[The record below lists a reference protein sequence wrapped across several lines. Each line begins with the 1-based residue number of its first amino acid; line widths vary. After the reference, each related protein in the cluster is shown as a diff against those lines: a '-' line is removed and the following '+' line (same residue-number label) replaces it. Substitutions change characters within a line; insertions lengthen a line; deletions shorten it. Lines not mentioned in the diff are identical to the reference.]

1 MPIIGSILD
10 YTSHRRITGIIF
22 SVTLILIQAIQI
34 GTVQKTWFAMSQLQ
48 AFAGFLYNALTLCLY
63 SYLPEIALAEG
74 EKRMRSFSASFQI
87 TYFVPSLIYL
97 VSISAISIGFQL
109 DDILTAQISQAVNAL
124 ILIVAFTLGWKLMP
138 FVPAKLQEGS
148 DKSNLLTSGF
158 LKLWSTFHFLRKNH
172 LPVLWFFFAVIFSE
186 AGEFFFQHNHSFQKI
201 IVILCVCVC
210 DYNSATYYL
219 NFFRFFLAMSA
230 FVTLAITFITEV
242 LEGSGTD
249 VSITFLLVLLFAI
262 PGSLIGKFIAKKINP
277 KRAWILSKVLF
288 CIVIGV
294 ASSVL
299 KSSEDRMLMLVF
311 DVCWGLLFGMFYC
324 LQSLI
329 FSMIAPKD
337 HESAMSG

>member
-87 TYFVPSLIYL
+87 IYFVPSLIFL
-97 VSISAISIGFQL
+97 VLISAISIGFQL
-109 DDILTAQISQAVNAL
+109 DDVLTAKISQAANSL
-124 ILIVAFTLGWKLMP
+124 ILIVTFTLGWKLMP
-138 FVPAKLQEGS
+138 FVPAKQQEGS

-158 LKLWSTFHFLRKNH
+158 IKLWSTFHFLRKNH

-186 AGEFFFQHNHSFQKI
+186 AGEFFFNTITLFN
-201 IVILCVCVC
+201 
-210 DYNSATYYL
+210 NSATYNL
-219 NFFRFFLAMSA
+219 NSFRFFLAMSA

-249 VSITFLLVLLFAI
+249 VSITFLLVLLLAI
-262 PGSLIGKFIAKKINP
+262 PGSLIGKFTAKKINP

-288 CIVIGV
+288 CISLGV

-299 KSSEDRMLMLVF
+299 KSSEDRMLMFIF
-311 DVCWGLLFGMFYC
+311 DVFWGLLFGMFYC